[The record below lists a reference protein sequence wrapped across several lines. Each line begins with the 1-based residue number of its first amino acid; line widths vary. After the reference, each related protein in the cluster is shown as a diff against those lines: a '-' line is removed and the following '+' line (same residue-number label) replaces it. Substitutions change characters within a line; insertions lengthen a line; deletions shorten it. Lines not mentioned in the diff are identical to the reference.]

1 MNNDLNLIVMLTY
14 NDKTVNNAYKIFD
27 KLWNHDDG
35 VRSVCVFISG
45 LSNVRKKQLSIFDM
59 DNGSNDSKDNE
70 KVQKLIDEMQSKYG
84 KNIINY
90 ANMKEN
96 DKNE

>member
-1 MNNDLNLIVMLTY
+1 
-14 NDKTVNNAYKIFD
+14 
-27 KLWNHDDG
+27 
-35 VRSVCVFISG
+35 
-45 LSNVRKKQLSIFDM
+45 M

-70 KVQKLIDEMQSKYG
+70 KVQKLIDDMQSKYG